1 MGQQNS
7 QPVRSSNPHAMQ
19 PSSASS
25 ELQLNTSGS
34 VTITVTLDA
43 DLLAK
48 LDRLTEDRD
57 RAIASGIKLWCDR
70 QSGYRLRHAV
80 EAQQRRHDE
89 DETGWLV

>member
-1 MGQQNS
+1 MGQPNS
-7 QPVRSSNPHAMQ
+7 QPVRSSNSHAIQ
-19 PSSASS
+19 PSSRSS